1 MEFLPYSYFIAKYIK
16 EADWAVPKATSKQ
29 LRNLRAPIFLN
40 NLFGVSISNKKILIK
55 SNYRV
60 EPKKQDHISN

>member
-29 LRNLRAPIFLN
+29 LRNLRAPIIFLGSQS
-40 NLFGVSISNKKILIK
+40 LIKKILIK
-55 SNYRV
+55 SNYRT
-60 EPKKQDHISN
+60 